1 MSSGI
6 HVRTLA
12 CGMPLIMEHMPAVRS
27 VGVTWLTP
35 AGSATD
41 PDDREGLSTMWAE
54 LVLRGAG
61 ELDSRMQADAM
72 DKLGMSRSADVS
84 SLHLRLGFTLL
95 GERLPQALP
104 RIVDMV
110 RRPRM
115 DEDAIEPTRD
125 LALQALAGLKD
136 DPQERAI
143 LTLRERHNP
152 YPLNRS
158 GMGSEQSLRAITR
171 QDLLGGWSRR
181 VLPTVTGGVGGSI
194 LAIAGDLESAGGPD
208 AVGVQVDELLRSW
221 TGSAE
226 PVRVGTSSTRGS
238 SHHLPDK
245 SSQVQI
251 VLMHDGP
258 AESSP
263 DSALERIVAAV
274 LSGGMASRLF
284 AEVRE
289 KRGLCYAV
297 SESYSAD
304 REYGRCLAYVGT
316 TPERAQ
322 ESLDVLAS
330 ELLRM
335 NAPDGRITPEELQRA
350 LIGIRSSLV
359 LSGESTS
366 ARAAAL
372 AGDQHRLGRPRTLE
386 EIIRRYE
393 RITLDELHAYQARR
407 TLGPTTIV
415 TLGPGE
421 LKAPALR

>member
-1 MSSGI
+1 MGI

-41 PDDREGLSTMWAE
+41 PDDRQGLSTLWAE

-61 ELDSRMQADAM
+61 DLDSRQQADAM

-84 SLHLRLGFTLL
+84 TLHLRLSFTLL
-95 GERLPQALP
+95 GDRLPKALP

-125 LALQALAGLKD
+125 LALQALEGLKD

-143 LTLRERHNP
+143 LSLRERHNAP
-152 YPLNRS
+152 PMNRS
-158 GMGSEQSLRAITR
+158 GMGTEASLRAITR
-171 QDLLGGWSRR
+171 QDLVDGWARR
-181 VLPTVTGGVGGSI
+181 IRPVVTGGVGGSI
-194 LAIAGDLESAGGPD
+194 LAIAGDLESAGGAD
-208 AVGVQVDELLRSW
+208 AIGVQVDELLRSW
-221 TGSAE
+221 TGAADAVK
-226 PVRVGTSSTRGS
+226 PTTSTTRGS
-238 SHHLPDK
+238 YHHLGDK

-251 VLMHDGP
+251 VLMHDAP
-258 AESSP
+258 AEPSP
-263 DSALERIVAAV
+263 DSTLEKIVSAV

-297 SESYSAD
+297 SESYAAE

-322 ESLDVLAS
+322 ESLDVLMS
-330 ELLRM
+330 ELRRV
-335 NAPDGRITPEELQRA
+335 NSPEGRITSDELHRA
-350 LIGIRSSLV
+350 LVGIRSSLV
-359 LSGESTS
+359 FSGESTA
-366 ARAAAL
+366 ARASAL
-372 AGDQHRLGRPRTLE
+372 AGDQHRLGRPRTLD
-386 EIIRRYE
+386 EIMARYTKV
-393 RITLDELHAYQARR
+393 TLDEVNAYLARR
-407 TLGPTTIV
+407 TLGPVTIV
-415 TLGPGE
+415 TLGPAE
-421 LKAPALR
+421 LKAPAA